1 MPGKRSFIDSRPKLF
16 IALKQI
22 DMDTFYRH
30 LFIIAERRYPVTL
43 YEQLVIELTN
53 RSFSLH
59 AAYRSGS
66 TPYELS
72 DREPEPYDQ
81 QIEDFARMIEEADC
95 VLVGGASGLSAA
107 GGGDFYYE
115 DNATYRKH
123 FGKFAERYGFKGAF
137 EGSFYRWPTAE
148 ARWGYLATFLDTTL
162 NAPLRK
168 PYRDLDAILAEKDF
182 FVLTTNQDTQFM
194 KIYPW
199 EKVAEIQGDHRFFQ
213 CSRCCTDE
221 VWDAIEP
228 VSRMVEA
235 MGDGLEVPTE
245 LVPRCPHCGAE
256 AFPWVRGYGN
266 FLQGE
271 LYEEQYRKVSD
282 WLDAHA
288 RQRILFLELG
298 VGRMTPAFI
307 QEPFWALTAQL
318 PQAGYI
324 AVNNKTQFLPRAIE
338 DRGLAVRADI
348 ADQDAGEVA
357 HGDDEGGSHR
367 PGACRGGS
375 CHHRRQQRARHGRRT
390 QSFLRRHP
398 FPGGVRRSRPDRRHR
413 LHTAGACL
421 PGCQRATPMGRA
433 VSSKGISRI

>member
-1 MPGKRSFIDSRPKLF
+1 MPGNRSFINGASKLF
-16 IALKQI
+16 IALAQI
-22 DMDTFYRH
+22 NMDTFYQH

-43 YEQLVIELTN
+43 YEQFVIELTN
-53 RSFSLH
+53 QSFSLQ
-59 AAYRSGS
+59 AAYRSGG

-72 DREPEPYDQ
+72 DREPKPYEQ
-81 QIEDFARMIEEADC
+81 QIEDVARMIDEADC

-115 DNATYRKH
+115 DNAAYRKH

-182 FVLTTNQDTQFM
+182 FVLTTNQDTQFV
-194 KIYPW
+194 KLYPW

-213 CSRCCTDE
+213 CSHCCTDE
-221 VWDAIEP
+221 VWNAVEP
-228 VSRMVEA
+228 VSHMVEA

-271 LYEEQYRKVSD
+271 LYEEQSHKVSD

-318 PQAGYI
+318 SQASYI
-324 AVNNKTQFLPRAIE
+324 AVNNRTQFLPRAIE

-348 ADQDAGEVA
+348 ADVLADV
-357 HGDDEGGSHR
+357 R
-367 PGACRGGS
+367 KTL
-375 CHHRRQQRARHGRRT
+375 GR
-390 QSFLRRHP
+390 
-398 FPGGVRRSRPDRRHR
+398 
-413 LHTAGACL
+413 
-421 PGCQRATPMGRA
+421 
-433 VSSKGISRI
+433 

>member
-1 MPGKRSFIDSRPKLF
+1 MTP
-16 IALKQI
+16 
-22 DMDTFYRH
+22 
-30 LFIIAERRYPVTL
+30 

-53 RSFSLH
+53 QSF
-59 AAYRSGS
+59 AYQAVYRNGS

-72 DREPEPYDQ
+72 RRKPAPYEQD
-81 QIEDFARMIEEADC
+81 IETFVRMIEEADC

-148 ARWGYLATFLDTTL
+148 ARWGYLATFLSTTL
-162 NAPLRK
+162 NAPLRE
-168 PYRDLDAILAEKDF
+168 PYKDLDAVLRDKDF
-182 FVLTTNQDTQFM
+182 FVLTTNQDTQFV

-213 CSRCCTDE
+213 CSRCCTDG
-221 VWDAIEP
+221 VWDATEP

-235 MGDGLEVPTE
+235 MGGDLEVPTE
-245 LVPRCPHCGAE
+245 LVPRCPRCGAE

-282 WLDAHA
+282 WLGAHA
-288 RQRILFLELG
+288 RQKILFLELG
-298 VGRMTPAFI
+298 VGRITPAFI
-307 QEPFWALTAQL
+307 QEPFWALTTQL
-318 PQAGYI
+318 PQASYI
-324 AVNNKTQFLPRAIE
+324 AVNDKTRFLPRAIE

-348 ADQDAGEVA
+348 ADVLADA
-357 HGDDEGGSHR
+357 R
-367 PGACRGGS
+367 KML
-375 CHHRRQQRARHGRRT
+375 GR
-390 QSFLRRHP
+390 
-398 FPGGVRRSRPDRRHR
+398 
-413 LHTAGACL
+413 
-421 PGCQRATPMGRA
+421 
-433 VSSKGISRI
+433 

>member
-168 PYRDLDAILAEKDF
+168 PYKDLDAILAEKDF

-348 ADQDAGEVA
+348 ADVLAD
-357 HGDDEGGSHR
+357 
-367 PGACRGGS
+367 
-375 CHHRRQQRARHGRRT
+375 
-390 QSFLRRHP
+390 
-398 FPGGVRRSRPDRRHR
+398 VRKTLER
-413 LHTAGACL
+413 
-421 PGCQRATPMGRA
+421 
-433 VSSKGISRI
+433 

>member
-1 MPGKRSFIDSRPKLF
+1 
-16 IALKQI
+16 
-22 DMDTFYRH
+22 
-30 LFIIAERRYPVTL
+30 
-43 YEQLVIELTN
+43 
-53 RSFSLH
+53 
-59 AAYRSGS
+59 
-66 TPYELS
+66 
-72 DREPEPYDQ
+72 
-81 QIEDFARMIEEADC
+81 
-95 VLVGGASGLSAA
+95 
-107 GGGDFYYE
+107 
-115 DNATYRKH
+115 
-123 FGKFAERYGFKGAF
+123 
-137 EGSFYRWPTAE
+137 
-148 ARWGYLATFLDTTL
+148 
-162 NAPLRK
+162 
-168 PYRDLDAILAEKDF
+168 
-182 FVLTTNQDTQFM
+182 M

-271 LYEEQYRKVSD
+271 LYEEQYRKMSD

-318 PQAGYI
+318 PQASYI

-348 ADQDAGEVA
+348 ADVLADM
-357 HGDDEGGSHR
+357 R
-367 PGACRGGS
+367 KTL
-375 CHHRRQQRARHGRRT
+375 GR
-390 QSFLRRHP
+390 
-398 FPGGVRRSRPDRRHR
+398 
-413 LHTAGACL
+413 
-421 PGCQRATPMGRA
+421 
-433 VSSKGISRI
+433 